1 MNRQHHISLRDEFD
15 EHDCDGTKYIVML
28 DDGYPVATCRFYAV
42 DSTIVVIGRLVV
54 LPDYRGQ
61 GLGIRTIPISDGVIN
76 ELKSYKKVQDKQIKK
91 MGELYEG
98 KPGKEARLF
107 TTYTGKPIYD
117 STLRDWLN
125 KFLDWCDV
133 PRVTVHGL
141 RHTFA
146 SILTADG
153 VDPRTTAALL
163 GQSSPA
169 LVMNVYANPQSEA
182 KKRAIKTLDKHFKTE
197 ENNNYSTN
205 D

>member
-1 MNRQHHISLRDEFD
+1 
-15 EHDCDGTKYIVML
+15 
-28 DDGYPVATCRFYAV
+28 
-42 DSTIVVIGRLVV
+42 
-54 LPDYRGQ
+54 
-61 GLGIRTIPISDGVIN
+61 
-76 ELKSYKKVQDKQIKK
+76 

-98 KPGKEARLF
+98 KPGEEARLF
-107 TTYTGKPIYD
+107 TKFTGKPIYD

-182 KKRAIKTLDKHFKTE
+182 KKRAIKTLDKHFNKDEEDTE
-197 ENNNYSTN
+197 SE
-205 D
+205 DE